1 MNQTVIIYLGGEVI
15 STANIVVENTVAMN
29 GQFGFSF
36 MIFTI
41 PVCLG
46 IILVNLSVIKILWK
60 EERTIVNE
68 LMMLDSMVNLVYS
81 SLATFQQ
88 SPYYRGLGLEAYCFP
103 HLMLSFATL
112 IFNRLLPV
120 SIVVV
125 R

>member
-29 GQFGFSF
+29 RQFGFSF

-41 PVCLG
+41 SVCLG

-60 EERTIVNE
+60 EERTIVNQ

-88 SPYYRGLGLEAYCFP
+88 SPYYRGLGLEVYCFP

-120 SIVVV
+120 SIVVF

>member
-29 GQFGFSF
+29 RQFGFSF